1 MRTWIAVLITV
12 FVICPIPLVVEVTY
26 SGEQYAEQQAAR
38 LPIVLA
44 QNASETRF
52 VACPAQTATVG
63 VYRISPDDW
72 SQPRR
77 SATLQ
82 DTAILVVAG
91 RKTLQCIYRTSG
103 HQRDSFVAGE
113 FSILREFPPGMS
125 SCTPAEGGFRCQ

>member
-1 MRTWIAVLITV
+1 MRTWIAVLITGFV
-12 FVICPIPLVVEVTY
+12 FFPVALVIDVTY
-26 SGEQYAEQQAAR
+26 SGEQHAEQQPATHA
-38 LPIVLA
+38 IVLA
-44 QNASETRF
+44 QIASQTRF
-52 VACPAQTATVG
+52 VTCPAQTATVG
-63 VYRISPDDW
+63 VYRMSPDDW